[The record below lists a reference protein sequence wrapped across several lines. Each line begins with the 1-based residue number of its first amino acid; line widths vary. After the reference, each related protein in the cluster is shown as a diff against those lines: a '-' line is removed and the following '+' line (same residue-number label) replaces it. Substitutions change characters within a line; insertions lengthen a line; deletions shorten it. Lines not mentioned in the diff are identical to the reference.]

1 MEESGHH
8 VIEIVGATV
17 GLLLVAAGMM
27 AISKRLKVPFTV
39 ALVVTGIALAQL
51 AHFGGAVLEPIANLR
66 IAPEIAFFVFLPTL
80 IFESAF
86 NLEARALREN
96 LTAVL
101 TLAVPGL
108 LISTG
113 LIAAIMVA
121 ATPFGWLEALLLG

>member
-1 MEESGHH
+1 MDEAGHH
-8 VIEIVGATV
+8 VIDVVGATV
-17 GLLLVAAGMM
+17 GLLLVAAGVM
-27 AISKRLKVPFTV
+27 AISKRIKIPFTV

-51 AHFGGAVLEPIANLR
+51 AHFGGAILEPIANLR
-66 IAPEIAFFVFLPTL
+66 IAPEIAFLVFLPTL

-113 LIAAIMVA
+113 LIAAILVV
-121 ATPFGWLEALLLG
+121 ATPLDW